1 MNHIVLKVL
10 AIALLAGVSTVVA
23 AQESLTVQ
31 VPASGQSAYRLAP
44 QEFTNYAQRYV
55 FDIGV
60 SLQMSQ
66 KGRHYYTQL
75 QKQQPVEVYPVAP
88 GVFVSAQGTR
98 LEFQDEGDTIAV
110 TNLDRLPYAGALN
123 IDKDRTY
130 VSTR

>member
-10 AIALLAGVSTVVA
+10 AIAVLAGVSTVVA
-23 AQESLTVQ
+23 AQQSATVQ
-31 VPASGQSAYRLAP
+31 VPASAQSSYRLAP
-44 QEFTNYAQRYV
+44 QEFTNYEQRYV
-55 FDIGV
+55 FDMGI
-60 SLQMSQ
+60 SLKMSQ

-88 GVFVSAQGTR
+88 GVFVSAMGTR
-98 LEFQDEGDTIAV
+98 LEFQDDGDTIAV

-123 IDKDRTY
+123 IEKDRTY